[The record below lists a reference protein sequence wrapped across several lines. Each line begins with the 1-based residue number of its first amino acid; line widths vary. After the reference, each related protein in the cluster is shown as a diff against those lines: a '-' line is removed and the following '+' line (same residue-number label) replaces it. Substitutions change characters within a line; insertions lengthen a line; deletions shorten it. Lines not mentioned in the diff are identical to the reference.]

1 MNNPSCPVP
10 TCGRPMTL
18 RTARRGQN
26 AGGQFWGCTD
36 YPRCKGTRQYT
47 DSDTPETTYTQ
58 PDTHDS
64 AVPPTPEANTSKPQP
79 VHWSDGTPRP
89 DWDTVYE
96 SIGSVP
102 GFLAERVKALGSER
116 VKRLLSDT
124 AFFKNRVS
132 RHRSLPEPGVEF
144 IGQIIQK
151 LLQRGLAP
159 LPTLQLETAIAQTL
173 DFPNLKETDPEGPD
187 VGWKIRGTL
196 DKVSENGLVGAL
208 TERARPFSP
217 ELRIGD
223 GASGVPGYDSEREIT
238 FVTKL
243 LPSVSHDLAH
253 WLHAQVPLQSLVNGH
268 DSPTIARRVD
278 FLISHP
284 VWGDHVIEI
293 DGEEH
298 NHDFRI
304 DAERDKA
311 LGDSGYSVLRIPNQ
325 WIDEEAIDSLERTLS
340 PITKVASPSP
350 TVFERKIAN
359 AALLCAI
366 GTKIQYLLCDALR
379 DGALKQKTR
388 WNLVIQGSDSVAQA
402 AVTDFCNLLRALD
415 QIYGTS
421 SAPRSVD
428 VHIRMPEDGPR
439 PDLAICV
446 ESDVGEKHSFPEG
459 VEEFDYLLRP
469 TFLPRPLK
477 IDMGY
482 RQSRRY
488 CALASNRDYETS
500 TLEEGLVVLLQYLF
514 RKRRFRQGQ
523 LQALLNGLC
532 GHDSIVLLPTGAGKS
547 IIYQLNGL
555 LQPGITVVID
565 PLVSLIEDQE
575 RVLKGYGIERVLGIT
590 SGTFSDRTARA
601 YMLNAIK
608 EAQFHFIMI
617 SPERLQTPEF
627 RGALRALTRHT
638 LINTA
643 VIDEAH
649 CVSEWGHDFRPAY
662 LNLARN
668 LRELCRDELGH
679 PPALFGLTG
688 TASRAV
694 LRDMLVDL
702 GVDPSNSNAIV
713 RPTGFDRKELEFDLI
728 TCNPRDLIPTFE
740 GVLASLPKRFH
751 RPPSEFSQNRG
762 DETMSGIVFCPT
774 VKGQKGV
781 IEIQSIVSRLLG
793 APVAIYSGSSPGPDA
808 QSWNLTKRENA
819 RAFIENEV
827 PAIVSTK
834 AFGMGIDKPNVRYT
848 VHVGMPGSLE
858 AFYQEAGR
866 AGRDQKRSICVAL
879 YAEADEDRT
888 RKLLSS
894 AFSDG
899 EVNTLL
905 KQEPWNARSD
915 ANTAMFFHRNGYPGV
930 DEEVSWVEELLHEI
944 GEVSEKRSEVVA
956 KNDSVSS
963 KQKEKAIFRLLQI
976 GMVEDYTVDYGGGK
990 YEIEIEPFDPEKA
1003 KLSVLDYIRRSQPG
1017 RAKADEGALQLLGLK
1032 SDHPSII
1039 KVVRYLISF
1048 AYDVIEQARRRAI
1061 GEAFEAARI
1070 GSRDQAAFRRRLLEY
1085 LEEGVGSEFIE
1096 KLLSQDTV
1104 SLDDWLA
1111 LLEGMNNAAEAGE
1124 FRGMAIR
1131 YLESYPE
1138 HPGLL
1143 LMRAVAESMSGDC
1156 EARRVR
1162 EDVEAAIRFGVS
1174 VYGLQNTE
1182 IERMAIEL
1190 FDYAIERAPNL
1201 AVPIIVAFSG
1211 EEGSMSS
1218 PQLVELRSRLFT
1230 EYPKQTADLRA
1241 AMAVRRLANRLT
1253 GVQGV
1258 LDRVGSIIEMA

>member
-1 MNNPSCPVP
+1 MKNPSCPVP

-18 RTARRGQN
+18 RTARRGPN

-36 YPRCKGTRQYT
+36 YPRCKGTRQYN
-47 DSDTPETTYTQ
+47 DSDTDEKTYSQ
-58 PDTHDS
+58 PDSHDS
-64 AVPPTPEANTSKPQP
+64 AVSPTPEANPSKPQP

-89 DWDTVYE
+89 GWDTVYA

-124 AFFKNRVS
+124 AFFKNRANPNHS
-132 RHRSLPEPGVEF
+132 IPGPDVEF

-159 LPTLQLETAIAQTL
+159 LPTVQIESVIAQNL
-173 DFPNLKETDPEGPD
+173 DFPHLKEMDPEGPD
-187 VGWKIRGTL
+187 VGWKIRGAL
-196 DKVSENGLVGAL
+196 DKVSESGLVGAL
-208 TERARPFSP
+208 TERNGPFSP

-223 GASGVPGYDSEREIT
+223 GSSGVPGYDSEREIT
-238 FVTKL
+238 FANKL

-253 WLHAQVPLQSLVNGH
+253 WLHAQVPFQSLVH
-268 DSPTIARRVD
+268 EHASPTVASRVD

-284 VWGDHVIEI
+284 VWGDHIIEI

-325 WIDEEAIDSLERTLS
+325 WIDAEAFESLARILS
-340 PITKVASPSP
+340 PITKVASSSP
-350 TVFERKIAN
+350 TTFERRIAN
-359 AALLCAI
+359 ATLLCAI
-366 GTKIQYLLCDALR
+366 GTKLQYLLCDALR
-379 DGALKQKTR
+379 GGALKPHAH
-388 WNLVIQGSDSVAQA
+388 WDLVIQGADSVAQA
-402 AVTDFCNLLRALD
+402 AVTDFCELLRALD
-415 QIYGTS
+415 QIYETS
-421 SAPRSVD
+421 IAPRSVD
-428 VHIRMPEDGPR
+428 VHVHMPENGSR
-439 PDLAICV
+439 PDLAIWV
-446 ESDVGEKHSFPEG
+446 ESHVGEKHSFPEG

-482 RQSRRY
+482 QVSRRY
-488 CALASNRDYETS
+488 CALASDRDYDRS

-514 RKRRFRQGQ
+514 RKRSFRQGQ
-523 LQALLNGLC
+523 LQALLNGLS

-547 IIYQLNGL
+547 IIYQLTGL

-575 RVLKGYGIERVLGIT
+575 RVLKSYGIERVLGIT
-590 SGTFSDRTARA
+590 SGTFSDRSVRA
-601 YMLNAIK
+601 HMLNAIK

-668 LRELCRDELGH
+668 LRELCRDGLGI

-702 GVDPSNSNAIV
+702 SVDPSNSNAIV

-728 TCNPRDLIPTFE
+728 TCNPKDLIPNLE
-740 GVLASLPKRFH
+740 GVLASLPKRFN
-751 RPPSEFSQNRG
+751 RPHSDFSQNRG

-781 IEIQSIVSRLLG
+781 VEIQSLVSRSLG
-793 APVAIYSGSSPGPDA
+793 APVAIYSGSSPFPEA
-808 QSWNLTKRENA
+808 RSWNATKRENA

-848 VHVGMPGSLE
+848 VHVGMPASLE

-866 AGRDQKRSICVAL
+866 AGRDQKRSMCVAL
-879 YAEADEDRT
+879 YAEANEDLT

-894 AFSDG
+894 AVSDA

-930 DEEVSWVEELLHEI
+930 DEEVSWVEDLLQDI

-956 KNDSVSS
+956 KSDSASS

-976 GMVEDYTVDYGGGK
+976 GMVKDYTVDYGGGK
-990 YEIEIEPFDPEKA
+990 FELEIEPFDPEKA
-1003 KLSVLDYIRRSQPG
+1003 KRAVLDYIRRSQPG
-1017 RAKADEGALQLLGLK
+1017 RAKADETALQSLGLRN
-1032 SDHPSII
+1032 DHLSVI

-1048 AYDVIEQARRRAI
+1048 AYDVIEQARRRAM

-1070 GSRDQAAFRRRLLEY
+1070 GSRDQTSFRRRLLEY

-1096 KLLSQDTV
+1096 KLLSQDAV
-1104 SLDDWLA
+1104 SLDDWFP

-1143 LMRAVAESMSGDC
+1143 LVRAVAESMSGDC
-1156 EARRVR
+1156 EERRVR

-1174 VYGLQNTE
+1174 VYGLQSTE
-1182 IERMAIEL
+1182 IERMASEL
-1190 FDYAIERAPNL
+1190 VDYAVERAPNL

-1211 EEGSMSS
+1211 EEGSMSR
-1218 PQLVELRSRLFT
+1218 PRLVELRSRLFT
-1230 EYPKQTADLRA
+1230 EYPKQTGDLRA
-1241 AMAVRRLANRLT
+1241 AMAVKRLANRLT
-1253 GVQGV
+1253 GVEGV
-1258 LDRVGSIIEMA
+1258 LGRVASIIEMA